1 MILACEYRI
10 FANRSSKSWD
20 IFTTQEDMNSTMHS
34 RGPFE
39 FVEKQNNCYNGL
51 VDEVYVLPRT
61 RKRLYRSAFSF
72 SAIWTLINSKVRVPL
87 P

>member
-51 VDEVYVLPRT
+51 VDEDVLP
-61 RKRLYRSAFSF
+61 RLYRSAFSF
-72 SAIWTLINSKVRVPL
+72 SAIWTLINSKVGVPL

>member
-10 FANRSSKSWD
+10 FANRSSKFWE
-20 IFTTQEDMNSTMHS
+20 IFPTQEDMNSTMHS

-39 FVEKQNNCYNGL
+39 FVEKQSDCYKDL
-51 VDEVYVLPRT
+51 VDEVYILPRT
-61 RKRLYRSAFSF
+61 LSAFTVPRSAV
-72 SAIWTLINSKVRVPL
+72 SALGTLINSKVRVPL